1 MLAILSMSHWV
12 LFGIN
17 LGLAI
22 VALIALAFI
31 LFVVMKQSGNSD
43 GTEAFSGGSKN
54 SEDDAETYYGKNAG
68 SNSEAKLKKWTYISA
83 IVLAVCCIAM
93 VILQAINWN

>member
-22 VALIALAFI
+22 VALVALAFI
-31 LFVVMKQSGNSD
+31 IFVVMKQAGNSD
-43 GTEAFSGGSKN
+43 GTEAMTGTTKRSDES
-54 SEDDAETYYGKNAG
+54 DTYYGQNPS
-68 SNSEAKLKKWTYISA
+68 SNKEARLKKWTYICA

-93 VILQAINWN
+93 LVLQAINWN

>member
-43 GTEAFSGGSKN
+43 GTEAMLGTTKR
-54 SEDDAETYYGKNAG
+54 SEDSETYYGQNAS
-68 SNSEAKLKKWTYISA
+68 SNKEARLKKWTYICA
-83 IVLAVCCIAM
+83 IILAVCCIAM
-93 VILQAINWN
+93 LVLQAINWN